1 MVGVKS
7 DIGLKLEKS
16 IFCIFLFFA
25 QNSVIYRE
33 TFINFVIFRISTS
46 KYVEWYVKN
55 TVLSRKCF
63 YRFFNFCRFKPVFRP
78 ILCQKQLNTHIS
90 LHIRY
95 QHIKTRR
102 MAYKKWY
109 IVKKVI
115 FSIFVD
121 EFFLYTFL
129 MSVKKY
135 PKSSLHS

>member
-16 IFCIFLFFA
+16 IFCIAQFLA

-33 TFINFVIFRISTS
+33 TPINFVIFRISTS

-95 QHIKTRR
+95 QNIKTRR

-121 EFFLYTFL
+121 MIWVFYIYFSYEC
-129 MSVKKY
+129 
-135 PKSSLHS
+135 